1 MNQEVESHIQKNC
14 PWTKLPPNVKQLLG
28 GSYKEYDKCVVT
40 YSIKNQLRYKGNLV
54 RHVRKDEER
63 YYEELLEYSRVHLV
77 LYPYHLSDVMV
88 RGLRVTPF
96 QYYVSMVEAIMLQE
110 RSYDALPNFTAADCL
125 RLLGIGRNQY
135 IDLMNQSRSGRKLFR
150 KRNAKEFLPTKPLK
164 KMVIEPWWLVHI
176 GSITEEDIKV
186 ATEGEKCLIDCVI
199 DNGPRKV
206 GTLNYNDL
214 HNLYGKGLVY
224 LEVPIDASDHISVPP
239 LEGFVMNRVLGDY
252 FETLLYKIFVSV
264 DEKTSVGELA
274 SVLQIGVDQVK
285 NAVSVYCR
293 LGFARKKNA
302 ELEPGT
308 LHPSWK
314 NVITTSPNRTSSI
327 SSVPSDEDPLL
338 AELAAALAELGTPLP
353 TEKEVSPPVGS
364 AADEIDRDLSTEQKR
379 IAFLFDS
386 TLTAFLMMG
395 NLSPGLKS
403 HAVTMFEVGKLSDE
417 SLDSLLVE
425 LDRICTDDSEGEAQ
439 RYFEHALTLRSTVQ
453 FLRKA
458 RSILE
463 IDSSS
468 GSSIWSGGLDLIRVE
483 SLQSLDAEIYSRL
496 MHKNYHLLVAM
507 APLSLEV
514 RSSSVDGLPPFW
526 GPPSPEFTSPWF
538 KLFLYQL
545 TQQGP
550 PTLLLAKGTRLRRLP
565 SVFHRFD
572 RILLTP
578 WGHDSGLVPASN
590 ALVVLNEALTH
601 SALMIQGYGGQH
613 QLEKHHIPFPF
624 LHDTEGESLQ
634 EDVWMNH
641 PIVQRVR
648 QQLNLQNSCGFI
660 TMVNL
665 GLEKTPELSDQRCR
679 SSTFSS
685 SPINGIKDSSCA
697 EILREELDSMEATVQ
712 DPSNPVVTQ
721 SEKWNESDWTILN
734 VDFGIPLFDSQL
746 NREVCDR
753 ITSQKLG
760 QRETLD
766 SLMKVQKALSESLM
780 EFIGH
785 NVDLSS
791 EGKLVASD
799 TVLPTKSLFFH
810 DGKLSSWDGNN

>member
-14 PWTKLPPNVKQLLG
+14 PWTKLPQNVKQLLG
-28 GSYKEYDKCVVT
+28 GSYKEYDKCVVAH
-40 YSIKNQLRYKGNLV
+40 SIKNQLRYKGNLV

-150 KRNAKEFLPTKPLK
+150 KRNAREFLPTKPVQ
-164 KMVIEPWWLVHI
+164 KMLIEPWWLVHT
-176 GSITEEDIKV
+176 GSITEDDIKI
-186 ATEGEKCLIDCVI
+186 ATEGDKCLIDCII
-199 DNGPRKV
+199 DNGPRKA

-274 SVLQIGVDQVK
+274 NVLQIGVDQVK
-285 NAVSVYCR
+285 NAVSLYCR

-314 NVITTSPNRTSSI
+314 NVLNTSPNRTSSV
-327 SSVPSDEDPLL
+327 SSVQSDEDPLL

-353 TEKEVSPPVGS
+353 VEKE
-364 AADEIDRDLSTEQKR
+364 AADEIDKELGAEQKR

-417 SLDSLLVE
+417 SLDSLLIE

-439 RYFEHALTLRSTVQ
+439 RYFEHALTLRSTVL

-458 RSILE
+458 RPVL
-463 IDSSS
+463 DNDTSS
-468 GSSIWSGGLDLIRVE
+468 GTSTWSGGLDLIRVE

-514 RSSSVDGLPPFW
+514 RSGSVDGLPPFW

-565 SVFHRFD
+565 NVFHRFD

-601 SALMIQGYGGQH
+601 SALMIQGYGAQR
-613 QLEKHHIPFPF
+613 QQEKLHIPFPF
-624 LHDTEGESLQ
+624 LNQTEGKSTQ
-634 EDVWMNH
+634 EDVWMSH
-641 PIVQRVR
+641 PTVKRVR
-648 QQLNLQNSCGFI
+648 QELNLQNSCGFI
-660 TMVNL
+660 TMINL
-665 GLEKTPELSDQRCR
+665 GLDKPSDITDGSDHRSR
-679 SSTFSS
+679 SSTFSMVDEVS
-685 SPINGIKDSSCA
+685 
-697 EILREELDSMEATVQ
+697 E
-712 DPSNPVVTQ
+712 PSNLRAKVHL
-721 SEKWNESDWTILN
+721 EKWNEADWTILN

-746 NREVCDR
+746 NSEVCDR
-753 ITSQKLG
+753 ITSQKLW

-780 EFIGH
+780 EFIRH
-785 NVDLSS
+785 NVDISA

-799 TVLPTKSLFFH
+799 IVLPTKNLFFH
-810 DGKLSSWDGNN
+810 DGKLNSWEGNIN